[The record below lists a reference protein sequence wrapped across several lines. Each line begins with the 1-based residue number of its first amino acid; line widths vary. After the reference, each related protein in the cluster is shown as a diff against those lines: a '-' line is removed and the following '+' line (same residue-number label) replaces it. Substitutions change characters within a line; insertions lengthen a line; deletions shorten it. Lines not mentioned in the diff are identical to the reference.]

1 MIGYIYKT
9 VHNSSGKIYIGK
21 RQKPKFD
28 AKYYGSGVVL
38 KPAIA
43 KYGREAF
50 SVDVLEWCETKE
62 ELCEAEKLWI
72 KKYRES
78 GADMYNIADGG
89 DGGCLVKWWEFGEER
104 CKEIIRQNSEAH
116 KGERNPMY
124 GKHHPEETKE
134 RIRKAMAGCKWPE
147 ERNRKLRETKRKHLL
162 PVAQIDLKTDEII
175 EVFENWVEAAHK
187 VIPNKKYA
195 YAHISECCKG
205 ERKSA
210 YGYKWKTCNES
221 GWTL

>member
-9 VHNSSGKIYIGK
+9 VHNTSGKIYIGK

-104 CKEIIRQNSEAH
+104 RKEIIRQNSEAH

-162 PVAQIDLKTDEII
+162 PVAQIDFLRRAMILFSCCQRCIDFFHTANHLFQRMALKVLLTGITTHLLAE
-175 EVFENWVEAAHK
+175 FG
-187 VIPNKKYA
+187 IPA
-195 YAHISECCKG
+195 
-205 ERKSA
+205 
-210 YGYKWKTCNES
+210 
-221 GWTL
+221 